1 MRITDTAKLLN
12 EAGRG
17 SEKGRSVYTSKE
29 GAKRNISKSQKSKV
43 RTYPS
48 IKKALADATYGTIF
62 TTTASNRLYV
72 VSKGKWGKKSGR
84 GKIAKGFTKGS
95 ATPSADFSS
104 VKKHAART
112 LLRYGRASDALA
124 KKYGS
129 RSIRKSRGIG
139 GKDGR
144 LDKGK

>member
-17 SEKGRSVYTSKE
+17 SEKGRSAYTSKE
-29 GAKRNISKSQKSKV
+29 GARRNISKSQKSKV

-48 IKKALADATYGTIF
+48 INKALSDATYGTIF